1 MEPWVRATRRGGV
14 ILVGVI
20 SVVVSLSLV
29 YIVINHGAVAQLP
42 TLQLLGLL
50 MLMVLPMVT
59 LGLLRLDQ
67 ETAREQGE
75 R

>member
-20 SVVVSLSLV
+20 SVVVSLALV
-29 YIVINHGAVAQLP
+29 SMVINHGAVSRLP
-42 TLQLLGLL
+42 TLQLLGLV
-50 MLMVLPMVT
+50 MLLVLPVVT

-67 ETAREQGE
+67 VTAREQGP

>member
-14 ILVGVI
+14 VLVGVI
-20 SVVVSLSLV
+20 SVVVSLALV
-29 YIVINHGAVAQLP
+29 YTVINHGAVARLP
-42 TLQLLGLL
+42 TLQLLGLV

-67 ETAREQGE
+67 ETARERGE
-75 R
+75 G